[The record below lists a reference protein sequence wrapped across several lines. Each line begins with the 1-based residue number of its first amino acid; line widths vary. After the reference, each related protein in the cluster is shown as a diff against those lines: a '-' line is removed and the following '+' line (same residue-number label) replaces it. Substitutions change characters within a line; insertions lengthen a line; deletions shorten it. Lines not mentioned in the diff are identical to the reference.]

1 MQAIALNMTMN
12 GTLLGDID
20 KVRQAKK
27 LTNSSDIFFPEN
39 ERFQSHPLVFVFL
52 FVCLFVCFNRTH
64 FSHYVCL
71 L

>member
-52 FVCLFVCFNRTH
+52 FVCLF
-64 FSHYVCL
+64 
-71 L
+71 